1 MVLKILKTLPLVVG
15 SLWLAPQAPPPVFS
29 AENAVP
35 AARQAPT
42 ALPRESDLRTVVID
56 PGHGGH
62 DPGAIGKGGTKEKNV
77 VLAIGIALAKQIKTA
92 YPEMRVIMTRKS
104 DVFVD
109 LHERGAIANR
119 NHAGLF
125 ISIHANALSRR
136 DYYGTETY
144 AMGLHKSEQNLE
156 VAKRENAVILKE
168 ENYEQNYKGFDP
180 SSPLAHIMLA
190 NYQNAYLT
198 SSLNF
203 AAKIEKQFTNADRVS
218 RGVKQAGFIVLWTTA
233 MPSVLVETGYLSNAA
248 EERFLRSEE
257 GQETLAKAIF
267 KAFAQYKKER
277 DGVGDTAGL

>member
-1 MVLKILKTLPLVVG
+1 MVLKILKSLPLVVG
-15 SLWLAPQAPPPVFS
+15 WMGLAPFVSPRLSP
-29 AENAVP
+29 AENAAP
-35 AARQAPT
+35 GARIVRS
-42 ALPRESDLRTVVID
+42 ALPRESDLKTVVID

-62 DPGAIGKGGTKEKNV
+62 DPGAIGKGGTREKAV
-77 VLAIGIALAKQIKTA
+77 VLAVGLELARQIKTA

-119 NHAGLF
+119 NHADLF

-168 ENYEQNYKGFDP
+168 ENYEKNYKGFDP

-190 NYQNAYLT
+190 NYQNAYLAN
-198 SSLNF
+198 SLNL
-203 AAKIEKQFTNADRVS
+203 ASKIEKQFTNADRVS
-218 RGVKQAGFIVLWTTA
+218 RGVKQAGFIVLWTTN

-257 GQETLAKAIF
+257 GQETIAKAIF
-267 KAFAQYKKER
+267 KAFSQYKKER
-277 DGVGDTAGL
+277 DGMGDTAGL